1 MTFKAII
8 HLLFT
13 ILTLLPLSANA
24 NRVVMEGKFRHLT
37 CAAVMFNPT
46 NDKFQTH
53 DFEKNYFDNMKF
65 SITKDSSGYKMTTDL
80 YSGQFVDVNSSS
92 DKLVFVQSYN
102 DGTEI
107 ATIVINGKVVTYTNT
122 SGTFFNRL
130 CVGTVVSGFNIN

>member
-1 MTFKAII
+1 MTLKVII
-8 HLLFT
+8 HSLFT
-13 ILTLLPLSANA
+13 MLTLLPFSANA
-24 NRVVMEGKFRHLT
+24 NRVVMEGKFRNLT
-37 CAAVMFNPT
+37 CAAVIFKPT
-46 NDKFQTH
+46 NDEFQTR

-65 SITKDSSGYKMTTDL
+65 SITKDKSGYKMTTDL

-130 CVGTVVSGFNIN
+130 CVGTVVNGLNLN